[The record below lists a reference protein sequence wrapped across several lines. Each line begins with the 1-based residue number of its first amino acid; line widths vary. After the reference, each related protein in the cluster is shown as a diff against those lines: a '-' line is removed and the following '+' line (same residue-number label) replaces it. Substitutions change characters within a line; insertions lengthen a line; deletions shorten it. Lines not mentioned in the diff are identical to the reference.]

1 MSSRSLD
8 NDHALCGPAGLRSAM
23 RPALRCQRRLC
34 TPAVPEAAANV
45 YDACFCSQANLQPF
59 KTAATGVCDAAG
71 CDAAGFSSIQG
82 WYTSFCNSVAGGAA
96 TQSSSSPGSTSTSG
110 SKGSSNS
117 GNGGDW
123 LSNHWRWV
131 VMLVILVVA
140 IAGIWVGACI
150 WRRRYLRRK
159 DRMYE
164 LGKHAHHG
172 PSGIIAGSGVNVN
185 QAGIVNSPGQFM
197 PGPSPAIYDEK
208 PPRRRRSGSST
219 SGRRHHDLQRIG
231 EATTLHH
238 PSTA

>member
-1 MSSRSLD
+1 MSGLSTTLVPF
-8 NDHALCGPAGLRSAM
+8 AQLPACAEKCGVLFDANGACVP
-23 RPALRCQRRLC
+23 
-34 TPAVPEAAANV
+34 PAVPAADETT
-45 YDACFCSQANLQPF
+45 YDNCMCNFGALQPW
-59 KTAATGVCDAAG
+59 KTAATGVCEYAG

-82 WYTSFCNSVAGGAA
+82 WFTSMCNSVQGGA
-96 TQSSSSPGSTSTSG
+96 TQSSASSAATNTSG
-110 SKGSSNS
+110 SSKGSSSSSSS

-164 LGKHAHHG
+164 LGKHAHKG

-185 QAGIVNSPGQFM
+185 QAGIVSGPGSFM
-197 PGPSPAIYDEK
+197 PGPPPSAYEEK
-208 PPRRRRSGSST
+208 PPKEKKKWVVN
-219 SGRRHHDLQRIG
+219 QR
-231 EATTLHH
+231 T
-238 PSTA
+238 

>member
-1 MSSRSLD
+1 MSSPTTTLMPFAQLPACAQ
-8 NDHALCGPAGLRSAM
+8 NCGVLFDANGACVPPAA
-23 RPALRCQRRLC
+23 
-34 TPAVPEAAANV
+34 PETNEATYEN
-45 YDACFCSQANLQPF
+45 CFCSFGALQPW
-59 KTAATGVCDAAG
+59 KSGPTGVCEYAN

-82 WYTSFCNSVAGGAA
+82 WFTSMCNAVEGV
-96 TQSSSSPGSTSTSG
+96 TQTSSSSSATGSSG
-110 SKGSSNS
+110 SSRGSSGSSNS

-164 LGKHAHHG
+164 LGKHAHKG

-185 QAGIVNSPGQFM
+185 QQGLHSEPGSFM
-197 PGPSPAIYDEK
+197 PGPPAAVYEEK
-208 PPRRRRSGSST
+208 PSKEKKRWIVN
-219 SGRRHHDLQRIG
+219 QR
-231 EATTLHH
+231 T
-238 PSTA
+238 

>member
-1 MSSRSLD
+1 MSGLSTTIMPFAQLP
-8 NDHALCGPAGLRSAM
+8 ACAVKCGPLYDANGACV
-23 RPALRCQRRLC
+23 P
-34 TPAVPEAAANV
+34 PAVPAADAQV
-45 YDACFCSQANLQPF
+45 YDACFCSQGNLQPF
-59 KTAATGVCDAAG
+59 RTAATGVCDAAG

-96 TQSSSSPGSTSTSG
+96 VQTSSSPGSTSTSG
-110 SKGSSNS
+110 ASKGSSN

-164 LGKHAHHG
+164 LGKHAHQG

-185 QAGIVNSPGQFM
+185 QAGVVNAPGQFM
-197 PGPSPAIYDEK
+197 PGPHPATYDEK
-208 PPRRRRSGSST
+208 PPKEKKKWVVN
-219 SGRRHHDLQRIG
+219 QR
-231 EATTLHH
+231 T
-238 PSTA
+238 

>member
-1 MSSRSLD
+1 MPFAQLPSC
-8 NDHALCGPAGLRSAM
+8 AQQCGVLFDANGA
-23 RPALRCQRRLC
+23 C
-34 TPAVPEAAANV
+34 VPPAAAQADETT
-45 YDACFCSQANLQPF
+45 YEKCFCSFGALQPW
-59 KTAATGVCDAAG
+59 KTAATGVCEYAG

-82 WYTSFCNSVAGGAA
+82 WFTGMCNAVDGAVQ
-96 TQSSSSPGSTSTSG
+96 TSSSASATSTSSG

-164 LGKHAHHG
+164 LGKHAHKG
-172 PSGIIAGSGVNVN
+172 PSGIIAGSGVDVN
-185 QAGIVNSPGQFM
+185 NAGLATGPGSFM
-197 PGPSPAIYDEK
+197 PGPAAAPYEEK
-208 PPRRRRSGSST
+208 PKEKKKWT
-219 SGRRHHDLQRIG
+219 VTQR
-231 EATTLHH
+231 T
-238 PSTA
+238 

>member
-1 MSSRSLD
+1 MSGLSTTIMPFAQLPACAV
-8 NDHALCGPAGLRSAM
+8 NCGPLYDANGACV
-23 RPALRCQRRLC
+23 P
-34 TPAVPEAAANV
+34 PAVAAADANT
-45 YDACFCSQANLQPF
+45 YDRCFCSQGVLQAF
-59 KTAATGVCDAAG
+59 STAAGGVCPAAG
-71 CDAAGFSSIQG
+71 CDDAGFSSIQG
-82 WYTSFCNSVAGGAA
+82 WYTSFCNSVTGGAA
-96 TQSSSSPGSTSTSG
+96 TASSSSAGSTSTSG
-110 SKGSSNS
+110 ASKGSSNS

-164 LGKHAHHG
+164 LGKHAHKG

-197 PGPSPAIYDEK
+197 PGPPPAVYDEK
-208 PPRRRRSGSST
+208 PPKEKKKWVVNERT
-219 SGRRHHDLQRIG
+219 
-231 EATTLHH
+231 
-238 PSTA
+238 